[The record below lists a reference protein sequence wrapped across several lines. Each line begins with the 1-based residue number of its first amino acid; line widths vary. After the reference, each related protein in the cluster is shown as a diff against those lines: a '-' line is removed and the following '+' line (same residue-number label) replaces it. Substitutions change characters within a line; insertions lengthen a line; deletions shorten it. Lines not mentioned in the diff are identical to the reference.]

1 MRLAQ
6 LGSALVATCAVALLR
21 PGAAVACAQ
30 QEAGQAVPLV
40 LRVREANLRN
50 DPREGADSIG
60 HLVFREPL
68 VVLERREGWLRVRS
82 ESTAVTGWVHRYA
95 TYPRAQQRRLA
106 GRPVPTGVVLIT
118 DIRDYQGGTADYAF
132 TPSGWVHVA
141 SVAGAAARVAAID
154 VGQDLRPALVI
165 VPGQAF
171 VFDARVR
178 LPAGPFHVMVFR
190 GEAGAAAPGGVR
202 NGLTALRPEPR
213 GRFQPATIR
222 SPRRGVLYYLND
234 RGAILGLPD

>member
-6 LGSALVATCAVALLR
+6 LGSALVAAFALTLLR
-21 PGAAVACAQ
+21 PGTTVARAQ
-30 QEAGQAVPLV
+30 QKAGEAVPLV
-40 LRVREANLRN
+40 LRVREAKVRN
-50 DPREGADSIG
+50 DPREAADSIG
-60 HLVFREPL
+60 HVVFREPL
-68 VVLERREGWLRVRS
+68 VVLERREDWFHVRS

-118 DIRDYQGGTADYAF
+118 DIRDYQGGTAEYAF

-154 VGQDLRPALVI
+154 VAENLRPALVI
-165 VPGQAF
+165 VPGQAV
-171 VFDARVR
+171 VFGDRVR
-178 LPAGPFHVMVFR
+178 LPAGPFRVMVFR

-202 NGLTALRPEPR
+202 NGITALRPEPT
-213 GRFQPATIR
+213 GRFQEATIR
-222 SPRRGVLYYLND
+222 SPRCGVLYYLGD
-234 RGAILGLPD
+234 RGAILELPD